1 MKLTKHYANE
11 GWFKQLFILILL
23 ICFAPVFTVNA
34 QRIFD
39 IDNPAGTYIITDYL
53 NNKITLKIGKIER
66 RDIVG
71 ETYGRGSA
79 TVNGR
84 TLIGNWHLTECNNQ
98 YFLAFHTYDNV
109 NMKYSL
115 PSGTIKCDQI
125 MIAEDGRVSY
135 NSIELQKTNS
145 RDYIKAR
152 RATATKSGAKK
163 SKKRK

>member
-11 GWFKQLFILILL
+11 GRFKQLFILILL
-23 ICFAPVFTVNA
+23 MFLAPAVAVNA

-53 NNKITLKIGKIER
+53 NNKITLKIGKIES
-66 RDIVG
+66 RDIIG
-71 ETYGRGSA
+71 ETYGRGTA
-79 TVNGR
+79 TVNR
-84 TLIGNWHLTECNNQ
+84 RSLIGNWHLTEMEGK
-98 YFLAFHTYDNV
+98 YFLCFSTYDNV

-125 MIAEDGRVSY
+125 IVSEDGRVSY
-135 NSIELQKTNS
+135 NISELLKNNS
-145 RDYIKAR
+145 DYIKAR
-152 RATATKSGAKK
+152 RATAPKSGAKK

>member
-1 MKLTKHYANE
+1 MKRTKHYANE
-11 GWFKQLFILILL
+11 GWFKQLFFFTLL
-23 ICFAPVFTVNA
+23 MLFTPAVAANA
-34 QRIFD
+34 QRIID

-53 NNKITLKIGKIER
+53 NNKITLKIGKIES

-125 MIAEDGRVSY
+125 IVSEDGRVSY
-135 NSIELQKTNS
+135 NISELLKNNS
-145 RDYIKAR
+145 DYIKAR

>member
-11 GWFKQLFILILL
+11 GRFKQLFILILL
-23 ICFAPVFTVNA
+23 MFLAPAVAVNA

-39 IDNPAGTYIITDYL
+39 IENPAGTYIITDYL
-53 NNKITLKIGKIER
+53 NNKITLKIGKIES
-66 RDIVG
+66 RDIIG
-71 ETYGRGSA
+71 EIHGRGSA

-84 TLIGNWHLTECNNQ
+84 TLIGNWHLTEDGK
-98 YFLAFHTYDNV
+98 YFLCFRTYDNV

-125 MIAEDGRVSY
+125 IVSEDGRVSY
-135 NSIELQKTNS
+135 NISELLKNHG
-145 RDYIKAR
+145 DYIKAK
-152 RATATKSGAKK
+152 RATSSKKKSGK

>member
-11 GWFKQLFILILL
+11 GRFKQLFIFTLL
-23 ICFAPVFTVNA
+23 MLFAPTVNA

-39 IDNPAGTYIITDYL
+39 TDNPAGTYIITDYL
-53 NNKITLKIGKIER
+53 NNKITLKIGKIESH
-66 RDIVG
+66 DIIG
-71 ETYGRGSA
+71 EIHGRGSA

-84 TLIGNWHLTECNNQ
+84 TLIGNWHLTEMEGK
-98 YFLAFHTYDNV
+98 YFLCFSTYDNV

-125 MIAEDGRVSY
+125 IVSEDGRVSY
-135 NSIELQKTNS
+135 NISELLKNNS
-145 RDYIKAR
+145 DYIKAR
-152 RATATKSGAKK
+152 RATTTKSGAKK

>member
-11 GWFKQLFILILL
+11 GRFKQLFILILL
-23 ICFAPVFTVNA
+23 MFLAPAVAVNA

-39 IDNPAGTYIITDYL
+39 IENPAGTYIITDYL
-53 NNKITLKIGKIER
+53 NNKITLKIGKIES
-66 RDIVG
+66 RDIIG
-71 ETYGRGSA
+71 EIHGRGSA

-84 TLIGNWHLTECNNQ
+84 TLIGNWHLTEMEGK
-98 YFLAFHTYDNV
+98 YFLCFSTYDNV

-125 MIAEDGRVSY
+125 IVSEDGRVSY
-135 NSIELQKTNS
+135 NISELLKNNS
-145 RDYIKAR
+145 DYIKAR
-152 RATATKSGAKK
+152 RATAPKSGAKK

>member
-11 GWFKQLFILILL
+11 GWFKQLFFFTLL
-23 ICFAPVFTVNA
+23 MLFTPAVAANA

-109 NMKYSL
+109 KMKYSL

-125 MIAEDGRVSY
+125 IVSEDGRVSY
-135 NSIELQKTNS
+135 NISELLKNNS
-145 RDYIKAR
+145 DYIKAR

>member
-1 MKLTKHYANE
+1 MKLTKHYARE
-11 GWFKQLFILILL
+11 GWFKQLFILLSL
-23 ICFAPVFTVNA
+23 MLFAPTVNA

-53 NNKITLKIGKIER
+53 NNKITLKIGKIES
-66 RDIVG
+66 RDIIG
-71 ETYGRGSA
+71 EIHGRGSA
-79 TVNGR
+79 SVNGR
-84 TLIGNWHLTECNNQ
+84 TLIGNWHLTEMEGK
-98 YFLAFHTYDNV
+98 YFLCFSTYDNV

-125 MIAEDGRVSY
+125 IVSEDGRVSY
-135 NSIELQKTNS
+135 NISELLKNNS
-145 RDYIKAR
+145 DYIKAR

>member
-1 MKLTKHYANE
+1 MKLTKHYASE
-11 GWFKQLFILILL
+11 GWFKQLLILISLML
-23 ICFAPVFTVNA
+23 FTPAVAANA

-39 IDNPAGTYIITDYL
+39 IENPAGTYIITDYL
-53 NNKITLKIGKIER
+53 NNKITLKIGKIES
-66 RDIVG
+66 RDIIG

-84 TLIGNWHLTECNNQ
+84 TLIGNWHLTEMEGK
-98 YFLAFHTYDNV
+98 YFLCFSTYDNV

-125 MIAEDGRVSY
+125 IVSEDGRVSY
-135 NSIELQKTNS
+135 NISELLKNNS
-145 RDYIKAR
+145 DYIKAR
-152 RATATKSGAKK
+152 RATTTTSGAKK

>member
-11 GWFKQLFILILL
+11 GRFKQLFILILL
-23 ICFAPVFTVNA
+23 MFLAPAVAVNA

-39 IDNPAGTYIITDYL
+39 IENPAGTYIITDYL
-53 NNKITLKIGKIER
+53 NRKITLKIGKVEG
-66 RDIVG
+66 RDAIFIK
-71 ETYGRGSA
+71 GRGSA
-79 TVNGR
+79 TANGR
-84 TLIGNWHLTECNNQ
+84 TLIGNWDMSEWDGK
-98 YFLAFHTYDNV
+98 YYLAFHTYDNV

-125 MIAEDGRVSY
+125 IVSDDGRVSY
-135 NSIELQKTNS
+135 NISELLKNNS
-145 RDYIKAR
+145 DYIKAR

>member
-1 MKLTKHYANE
+1 MKLTNHYARE
-11 GWFKQLFILILL
+11 GWFKQLFILLSL
-23 ICFAPVFTVNA
+23 MLFAPTVNA

-53 NNKITLKIGKIER
+53 NNKITLKIGKIES
-66 RDIVG
+66 RDIIG

-135 NSIELQKTNS
+135 NSIELQKNHS
-145 RDYIKAR
+145 DYIKAR
-152 RATATKSGAKK
+152 RVTAPKSGAKK

>member
-11 GWFKQLFILILL
+11 GRLKQLFILILL
-23 ICFAPVFTVNA
+23 MFLAPAVAVNA

-39 IDNPAGTYIITDYL
+39 IENPAGTYIITDYL
-53 NNKITLKIGKIER
+53 NNKITLKIGKIES
-66 RDIVG
+66 RDIIG
-71 ETYGRGSA
+71 EIHGRGSA

-84 TLIGNWHLTECNNQ
+84 TLIGNWHLTEDGK
-98 YFLAFHTYDNV
+98 YFLCFRTYDNV

-125 MIAEDGRVSY
+125 IVSEDGRVSY
-135 NSIELQKTNS
+135 NISELLKNNS
-145 RDYIKAR
+145 DYIKAR

>member
-11 GWFKQLFILILL
+11 GRFKQLFILILL
-23 ICFAPVFTVNA
+23 MFLAPAVAVNA

-39 IDNPAGTYIITDYL
+39 IENPAGTYIITDYL
-53 NNKITLKIGKIER
+53 NNKITLKIGKIES
-66 RDIVG
+66 RDIIG
-71 ETYGRGSA
+71 EIHGRGSA

-84 TLIGNWHLTECNNQ
+84 TLIGNWHLTEMEGK
-98 YFLAFHTYDNV
+98 YFLCFSTYDNV

-125 MIAEDGRVSY
+125 IVSDDGRVSY
-135 NSIELQKTNS
+135 NISELLKNHG
-145 RDYIKAR
+145 DYIKAK
-152 RATATKSGAKK
+152 RATSSKKKSGK

>member
-1 MKLTKHYANE
+1 MKLTKHYANK
-11 GWFKQLFILILL
+11 GWFKQLFILISLML
-23 ICFAPVFTVNA
+23 FTPAVAVNA

-39 IDNPAGTYIITDYL
+39 IENPAGTYIITDYL
-53 NNKITLKIGKIER
+53 NNKITLKIGKIES
-66 RDIVG
+66 RDIIG

-84 TLIGNWHLTECNNQ
+84 TLIGNWHLTEMEGK
-98 YFLAFHTYDNV
+98 YFLCFSTYDNV

-125 MIAEDGRVSY
+125 IVSDDGRVSY
-135 NSIELQKTNS
+135 NISELLKNNS
-145 RDYIKAR
+145 DYIKAK
-152 RATATKSGAKK
+152 RATSSKKKSGK

>member
-1 MKLTKHYANE
+1 MKLTKHYASK
-11 GWFKQLFILILL
+11 GWFKQLFFLTLL
-23 ICFAPVFTVNA
+23 MLFAPAVAVNA

-66 RDIVG
+66 RDIIG

-152 RATATKSGAKK
+152 RATTTKSGAKK

>member
-11 GWFKQLFILILL
+11 GWFKQLFILLSL
-23 ICFAPVFTVNA
+23 MLFAQTANA
-34 QRIFD
+34 QSIFN

-53 NNKITLKIGKIER
+53 NNKITLKIGKIES
-66 RDIVG
+66 RDIIG
-71 ETYGRGSA
+71 EIHGRGSA

-84 TLIGNWHLTECNNQ
+84 TLIGNWHLTEMEGK
-98 YFLAFHTYDNV
+98 YFLCFSTYDNV

-125 MIAEDGRVSY
+125 IVSEDGRVSY
-135 NSIELQKTNS
+135 NISELLKNNS
-145 RDYIKAR
+145 DYIKAR

>member
-11 GWFKQLFILILL
+11 GRFKQLFILILL
-23 ICFAPVFTVNA
+23 MFLAPAVAVNA

-39 IDNPAGTYIITDYL
+39 IENPAGTYIITDYL
-53 NNKITLKIGKIER
+53 NNKITLKIGKIES
-66 RDIVG
+66 RDIIG
-71 ETYGRGSA
+71 EIHGRGSA

-84 TLIGNWHLTECNNQ
+84 TLIGNWHLTEDGK
-98 YFLAFHTYDNV
+98 YFLCFRTYDNV

-125 MIAEDGRVSY
+125 IVSEDGRVSY
-135 NSIELQKTNS
+135 NISELLKNNS
-145 RDYIKAR
+145 DYIKAR

>member
-11 GWFKQLFILILL
+11 GWFKQLFILISLML
-23 ICFAPVFTVNA
+23 FTPAVAVNA

-39 IDNPAGTYIITDYL
+39 IENPAGTYIITDYL
-53 NNKITLKIGKIER
+53 NNKITLKIGKVES
-66 RDIVG
+66 RDIIG

-84 TLIGNWHLTECNNQ
+84 TLIGNWHLTEMEGK
-98 YFLAFHTYDNV
+98 YFLCFSTYDNV

-125 MIAEDGRVSY
+125 IVSEDGRVSY
-135 NSIELQKTNS
+135 NISELLKNHG
-145 RDYIKAR
+145 DYIKAK
-152 RATATKSGAKK
+152 RATSSKKKSGK

>member
-11 GWFKQLFILILL
+11 GRFKQLFILILL
-23 ICFAPVFTVNA
+23 MFLAPAVAVNA

-39 IDNPAGTYIITDYL
+39 IENPAGTYIITDYL
-53 NNKITLKIGKIER
+53 NNKITLKIGKIES
-66 RDIVG
+66 RDIIG
-71 ETYGRGSA
+71 EIHGCGTA

-84 TLIGNWHLTECNNQ
+84 TLIGNWHLTEMEGK
-98 YFLAFHTYDNV
+98 YFLCFSTYDNV

-125 MIAEDGRVSY
+125 IVSEDGRVSY
-135 NSIELQKTNS
+135 NISELLKNNS
-145 RDYIKAR
+145 DYIKAR
-152 RATATKSGAKK
+152 RATAPKSGAKK

>member
-11 GWFKQLFILILL
+11 GWFKQLFIFTLL
-23 ICFAPVFTVNA
+23 MLFAPTVNA

-53 NNKITLKIGKIER
+53 NNKITLKIGKVES
-66 RDIVG
+66 RDIIG
-71 ETYGRGSA
+71 ETYGRGTA
-79 TVNGR
+79 TVNRR
-84 TLIGNWHLTECNNQ
+84 TLIGNWHLTEMEGK
-98 YFLAFHTYDNV
+98 YFLCFSTYDNV

-125 MIAEDGRVSY
+125 IVSEDGIVSY
-135 NSIELQKTNS
+135 NISELLKNNS
-145 RDYIKAR
+145 DYIKAR

>member
-11 GWFKQLFILILL
+11 GRFKQLFILILL
-23 ICFAPVFTVNA
+23 MFLAPAVAVNA

-39 IDNPAGTYIITDYL
+39 IENPAGTYIITDYL
-53 NNKITLKIGKIER
+53 NNKITLKIGKIES
-66 RDIVG
+66 RDIIG
-71 ETYGRGSA
+71 EIHGRGSA

-84 TLIGNWHLTECNNQ
+84 TLIGNWHLTEMEGK
-98 YFLAFHTYDNV
+98 YFLCFSTYDNV

-125 MIAEDGRVSY
+125 IVSEDGRVSY
-135 NSIELQKTNS
+135 NISELLKNHG
-145 RDYIKAR
+145 DYIKAK
-152 RATATKSGAKK
+152 RATSSKKKSGK

>member
-11 GWFKQLFILILL
+11 GLFKQLFILILL
-23 ICFAPVFTVNA
+23 MFLAPAVAVNA

-39 IDNPAGTYIITDYL
+39 IENPAGTYIITDYL
-53 NNKITLKIGKIER
+53 NNKITLKIGKIES
-66 RDIVG
+66 RDIIG
-71 ETYGRGSA
+71 EIHGRGSA

-84 TLIGNWHLTECNNQ
+84 TLIGNWHLTEMEGK
-98 YFLAFHTYDNV
+98 YFLCFSTYDNV

-125 MIAEDGRVSY
+125 IVSEDGRVSY
-135 NSIELQKTNS
+135 NISELLKNHG
-145 RDYIKAR
+145 DYIKAK
-152 RATATKSGAKK
+152 RATSSKKKSGK

>member
-11 GWFKQLFILILL
+11 GWFKQLFIFTLL
-23 ICFAPVFTVNA
+23 MLFTPAVAANA

-66 RDIVG
+66 HDIIG

-84 TLIGNWHLTECNNQ
+84 TLIGNWHLTEMEGK
-98 YFLAFHTYDNV
+98 YFLCFSTYDNV

-125 MIAEDGRVSY
+125 IVSEDGRVSY
-135 NSIELQKTNS
+135 NISELLKNNS
-145 RDYIKAR
+145 DYIKAR
-152 RATATKSGAKK
+152 RATAAKSGAKK

>member
-11 GWFKQLFILILL
+11 GRFKQLFILILL
-23 ICFAPVFTVNA
+23 MFLAPAVAVNA
-34 QRIFD
+34 QRVFD
-39 IDNPAGTYIITDYL
+39 TENPAGTYIITDYL
-53 NNKITLKIGKIER
+53 NNKITLKIGKVES
-66 RDIVG
+66 RDIIG
-71 ETYGRGSA
+71 EIHGRGSA

-84 TLIGNWHLTECNNQ
+84 TLIGNWHLTEMEGK
-98 YFLAFHTYDNV
+98 YFLCFSTYDNV

-125 MIAEDGRVSY
+125 IVSEDGRVSY
-135 NSIELQKTNS
+135 NINELEKTNS

>member
-1 MKLTKHYANE
+1 MKLTKHYARE
-11 GWFKQLFILILL
+11 GWFKQLFIFTLL
-23 ICFAPVFTVNA
+23 MLFAPTVNA

-39 IDNPAGTYIITDYL
+39 IDNPAGTYIVTDYL
-53 NNKITLKIGKIER
+53 NNKITLKIGKIES
-66 RDIVG
+66 RDIIG
-71 ETYGRGSA
+71 EIHGRGSA

-84 TLIGNWHLTECNNQ
+84 TLIGNWHLTEMEGK
-98 YFLAFHTYDNV
+98 YFLCFSTYDNV

-125 MIAEDGRVSY
+125 IVSEDGRVSY
-135 NSIELQKTNS
+135 NISELLKNNS
-145 RDYIKAR
+145 DYIKAR

>member
-11 GWFKQLFILILL
+11 GWFKQLFFFTLL
-23 ICFAPVFTVNA
+23 MLFTPAVAANA

-39 IDNPAGTYIITDYL
+39 IENPAGTYIITDYL
-53 NNKITLKIGKIER
+53 NNKITLKTGKIES
-66 RDIVG
+66 RDIIG
-71 ETYGRGSA
+71 EIHGRGSA

-84 TLIGNWHLTECNNQ
+84 TLIGNWHLTEMEGK
-98 YFLAFHTYDNV
+98 YFLCFSTYDNV

-125 MIAEDGRVSY
+125 IVSEDGRVSY
-135 NSIELQKTNS
+135 NISELLKNNS
-145 RDYIKAR
+145 DYIKAR
-152 RATATKSGAKK
+152 RATAPKSGAKK

>member
-1 MKLTKHYANE
+1 MKLTKHYARE
-11 GWFKQLFILILL
+11 GWFKQLFILLSL
-23 ICFAPVFTVNA
+23 MLFAQTANA

-39 IDNPAGTYIITDYL
+39 IENPAGTYIITDYL

-66 RDIVG
+66 RDIIG

-84 TLIGNWHLTECNNQ
+84 TLIGNWHLTEMEGK
-98 YFLAFHTYDNV
+98 YFLCFSTYDNV

-125 MIAEDGRVSY
+125 IVSEDGRVSY
-135 NSIELQKTNS
+135 NISELLKNNS
-145 RDYIKAR
+145 DYIKAR
-152 RATATKSGAKK
+152 RATAPKSGAKK

>member
-1 MKLTKHYANE
+1 MKLTKHYARE
-11 GWFKQLFILILL
+11 GWFKQLFIFTLL
-23 ICFAPVFTVNA
+23 MLFAPTVNA

-66 RDIVG
+66 RDIIA
-71 ETYGRGSA
+71 EPYGRGSA

-84 TLIGNWHLTECNNQ
+84 TLIGNWHLTEMEGK
-98 YFLAFHTYDNV
+98 YFLCFSTYDNV

-125 MIAEDGRVSY
+125 IVSEDGRVSY
-135 NSIELQKTNS
+135 NISELLKNNS
-145 RDYIKAR
+145 DYIKAR
-152 RATATKSGAKK
+152 RATTTKSGAKK

>member
-1 MKLTKHYANE
+1 MKLTTHYANE
-11 GWFKQLFILILL
+11 GWFKQLFIFTLL
-23 ICFAPVFTVNA
+23 MLFTPAVAVNA

-66 RDIVG
+66 RDIIG

-125 MIAEDGRVSY
+125 MISEDGRVSY
-135 NSIELQKTNS
+135 NSIELQKNHS
-145 RDYIKAR
+145 DYIKAR

>member
-1 MKLTKHYANE
+1 MKLTKHYARE
-11 GWFKQLFILILL
+11 GWFKQLFIFTLL
-23 ICFAPVFTVNA
+23 MLFAPTVNA

-66 RDIVG
+66 RDIIG
-71 ETYGRGSA
+71 ETYGRGTA

-84 TLIGNWHLTECNNQ
+84 TLIGNWHLTEMEGK
-98 YFLAFHTYDNV
+98 YFLCFSTYDNV

-125 MIAEDGRVSY
+125 IVSEDGRVSY
-135 NSIELQKTNS
+135 NISELLKNNS
-145 RDYIKAR
+145 DYIKAR